1 MAGNTSGATTVSF
14 VLDTQVAAPT
24 VSLTSDTGASSSDS
38 VTNSGALTIGGT
50 ETSATIEYSTDGGQT
65 WTSSFTPVEGSN
77 TVSVRQIDVAGN
89 TSAATTVSFVLDTQV
104 AAPTVSLQADTGTS
118 GTDGITNNGALSIG
132 GLETDATVE
141 YSADGGQ
148 TWTDSFSAV
157 EGNNTVS
164 VRQTD
169 VAGNISG
176 ATTVSFV
183 LDTQVAAPT
192 VSLTS
197 DTGVSSSDSITNS
210 GALAIGGTE
219 AGATVEYST
228 DGGNTWTDSFSAV
241 EGSNTVSVRQTDV
254 AGNTSGATTVSFVL
268 DTQVAAP
275 TVSLTNDT
283 GTSGSDSITNS
294 GALTIGGT
302 EAGATVE
309 YSIDGGQT
317 WSPTFTPVEGS
328 NTVSVRQ
335 TDVAGNTSAATTV
348 SFTLDTQVAAPTVSL
363 LADTGTS
370 GTDGIT
376 NSGALAIGGTEAGA
390 AVEYSTD
397 GGQTWTS
404 SFTPVEGSNTVSV
417 RQTDVAGNTSGA
429 TTVSFVLDT
438 QVAAPSVSLTSDTG
452 ASGSDSI
459 TNSGALTVG
468 GTETG
473 ATIEYSTDGGQTW
486 SPAFTPAEGSNTVSV
501 RQTDVAGNTSGAT
514 TASFV
519 LDTQVAAPT
528 VSLQADTGT
537 SSTDG
542 ITNSGALTVGST
554 ETGATIEYST
564 DGGNTW
570 SPTFTPVE
578 GSNTVSVRQTDV
590 AGNVSGATTISF
602 VLDTQVAAPTVS
614 LTSDTGTSGSDS
626 VTNSGALTVGGT
638 EAGATVEYSIDGGQ
652 TWSPTFTPVEG
663 SNTVSVRQT
672 DVAGNTSGATTVSF
686 VLDTQVAAPTVS
698 LTSDTG
704 ASGSDSITNSGALTI
719 GGTETGATVEYST
732 DGGQTWS
739 SSFTPVEGSNTVSV
753 RQTDVAGNT
762 SGATTASFVL
772 DTQVAAPTVSLQA
785 DTGTSSTDGITN
797 SGALTVGS
805 TETGATIEYSTDGG
819 NTWSPTFTPVEGS
832 NTVSVR
838 QTDVAGNV
846 SGATTISFVL
856 DTQVAAPTVSLTS
869 DTGTSGSDSVTNSG
883 ALTVGG
889 TEAGATVEYSID
901 GGQTW
906 SPTFTPVEGSN
917 TVSVRQTDV
926 AGNTSGATT
935 VSFVLDTQVAA
946 PTVSLTS
953 DTGTSSSDL
962 ITNTG
967 ALTIGGTEA
976 GATIEYSTD
985 GGQTWLSSFTPVEGS
1000 NTVSVRQTD
1009 VAGNTSGATTVS
1021 FVLDTQV
1028 AAPTVSLTSDTGA
1041 SGSDSITNSGALTI
1055 GGTETGATVE
1065 YSTDGGQTWSSS
1077 FTPVEGSNT
1086 VSVRQTDVAGN
1097 TSGATTV
1104 SFVLDTQ
1111 VAAPT
1116 VSLTSDTGA
1125 SSSDSVTNSGALT
1138 IGGTETGATIEYSTD
1153 GGNTWSPTFT
1163 PVEGSNTVS
1172 VRQTDVAG
1180 NVSGATTI
1188 SFVLDTQVAAPT
1200 VSLTSDTGTSGSD
1213 SVTNSGALTV
1223 GGTEAGATVEYSIDG
1238 GQTWSPTFTPVEGS
1252 NTVSVRQTD
1261 VAGNTSGATTVSFVL
1276 DTQVAAPTV
1285 SLTSDTGT
1293 SSSDLITNTGALTIG
1308 GTEAGATIEYSTDG
1322 GQTWLSSFTPVEG
1335 SNTVSVRQ
1343 TDVAGNTS
1351 GATTVSFVLDT
1362 QVAAPT
1368 VSLTSDT
1375 GASGSDSI
1383 TNSGALTIGGTETGA
1398 TVEYSIDGGQTWTST
1413 FTPVEGNNTVSVRQT
1428 DVAGNTSAASTVS
1441 FVLDTQV
1448 AAPTVSLT
1456 NDTGASGSD
1465 SITNS
1470 GALTIGGTEAGATVE
1485 YSTDGGQTWTSTFT
1499 PVEGSNTVS
1508 VRQTD
1513 VAGNTSGATTVSFVL
1528 DTQVAAPAVSLTN
1541 DTGASGSDSITNSG
1555 ALTVGGTEAGA
1566 TIEYSTDG
1574 GNTWTSTFTPIEGS
1588 NTVSVRQT
1596 DVAGN
1601 TSGATTVSFVLD
1613 TQVAA
1618 PSVSLTSDTGA
1629 SGSDSIT
1636 NSDALTIGGTEAGAT
1651 VEYSID
1657 GGQTWTSTFTPVEGS
1672 NTVSVRQTDVAG
1684 NTSGATTVSFV
1695 LDTQAPAVQAGQQFS
1710 YDENQPANALIGSV
1724 SAQDAVG
1731 VVAFRFADSGNE
1743 MSADGYFHID
1753 AQGRITLTPA
1763 GAAAGVNDF
1772 EQAPNSHGYTIEA
1785 IDAAGNVSAANVT
1798 LSEANL
1804 NDNAPQAVND
1814 SLQAVEDTPV
1824 TFLAEQ
1830 LLSNDSDLDGND
1842 LTIASVTSG
1851 AGGTAVLNADGSV
1864 TFTPNANFNGTADF
1878 SYAVSDGTQISAPAT
1893 VTVEVSA
1900 VNDAPVAGPSL
1911 GQGIEDSGVVE
1922 GQLVASDVDAGD
1934 SLTFGL
1940 DGTAPAGFTLANDG
1954 SWTLDTSDAAYQYL
1968 AKDQTLTL
1976 QVPFTVTDASGISSS
1991 DNLTLVITGTNDLP
2005 VAQAASASAIEGAT
2019 TSVGAV
2025 SAATD
2030 GSAIVLTVT
2039 TTSAGEAVSFDWQ
2052 FATSD
2057 YLPYNDFAFVQVNGQ
2072 PVQVLSNVASVG
2084 NYGNSGIQSFS
2095 YQFGAPGTYTLVLG
2109 VADAGDSGIGS
2120 TLSLSNLSANA
2131 ALSLSAG
2138 AVTSTANGWTLTT
2151 NGASN
2156 ADLAG
2161 LLQVGTVTGQLV
2173 ASDVDQGATL
2183 TFSVSGTAPAGFSL
2197 SSDGR
2202 WTFDATNSAYD
2213 SLAAGATQDLVIP
2226 YQVTDEHGGVADS
2239 TLTITITGTNDAA
2252 VISGDVAQSAAETDT
2267 PLILNGTLTSTD
2279 VDNADNSF
2287 TATSLVGTNGTLT
2300 LAANGQWTF
2309 VANSAFNE
2317 LNVGEQVQ
2325 ETFTVTSIDGTEQ
2338 DVTVTITGTN
2348 DAAVISG
2355 DVAQSA
2361 AETDTPL
2368 TLNGTLTSTDVDN
2381 DDNSFTAA
2389 SLVGTNGTL
2398 TLAANGQW
2406 TFVANSAFN
2415 ELNVGEQVQE
2425 TFTVTSIDGTE
2436 QDVTVTITGTND
2448 APIAVGDSLQTTE
2461 DVSLSLSSADLLGND
2476 SDPDGDA
2483 LTLVSVQKAVNGT
2496 VELVNGNVVFTPT
2509 ANYSGPASFEYS
2521 VSDGNGGSATATATI
2536 SISAVADAPVLNAA
2550 PASVPQPTGLLLQ
2563 SWNQLSGLSGTGSG
2577 ANPSTLKAAIDAA
2590 GSPSSSST
2598 ISDAHLSSVT
2608 VGVANKL
2615 SGLIYLEAGKNY
2627 TFSGVGDDSVAVV
2640 IGGTNVASATWGGS
2654 SGSFSGSYTPA
2665 SSGYYALAIYQHN
2678 QSGAGNLDVNFQVD
2692 GGLVGN
2698 LSTANAGLYQNASDL
2713 LATGLRLSELTYDA
2727 SGSLYYQSYG
2737 DNEGAQGTTIPLSHL
2752 SADLVDSDGS
2762 ETLSLEVSNIP
2773 AGMLMSDGTHTF
2785 TASAGVS
2792 KVDIGQWDLAK
2803 LTVTPPAGYSGKFEL
2818 TVSATATETSNG
2830 DNASTV
2836 LTLPVTV
2843 HPANA
2848 LQIGDGANNN
2858 GDNLINGGNG
2868 NDVLLGDTGGTLTT
2882 IQPATNYNVAL
2893 LVDVSGSMSTERM
2906 TLMKDALRAFTSQ
2919 LAEHDGKVN
2928 ITLISFATGATQVLT
2943 ISDFD
2948 SAAETAQLHTA
2959 INNLSANGYTN
2970 YEAAFNAAT
2979 SWLNTQQSS
2988 GFQNLTY
2995 LLTDGDPTAYVN
3007 DSGQNIAPSG
3017 STSALAFS
3025 NALDGFAQLNGI
3037 SQVHAI
3043 GIGTG
3048 INDSYLK
3055 YFDNSHVLGSS
3066 TIGFDGVSLTN
3077 FNSNS
3082 STNGWSYTGD
3092 GTASRTNNAL
3102 QITDKDQSGST
3113 IVTSATYTL
3122 TNNQAGH
3129 GFGFDLSM
3137 ALVGDNSFTWQLQ
3150 KQGSSGWVDVQGSS
3164 GTYTGSVQGTIAAAA
3179 DGAGSYRFIFMLT
3192 DAAVD
3197 GSNATVRIDNIVRY
3211 EHVYTA
3217 NEGAVDIVN
3226 NAADLKAALNGGS
3239 SSNSLVSIG
3248 NDTVTGGSGHD
3259 IIFGDVINTDN
3270 LPWAENNLIKPDL
3283 PNGSGVAALEKFL
3296 EMKNG
3301 VAPTDADLYGYIRA
3315 NHEQF
3320 NVSGDTRGGN
3330 DILDGGAG
3338 NDILYG
3344 QGGNDILVGG
3354 AGDDILYGGTG
3365 ADTFVWNSGDVGND
3379 VIKDFN
3385 YNEGDR
3391 LSLADLLPDASKDNL
3406 SEYLRFD
3413 TPTSTLQVSLSGSFD
3428 IAGTQPDMAIK
3439 LENAT
3444 MPSDLFDALVAKPDQ
3459 IV

>member
-1 MAGNTSGATTVSF
+1 MSSNYVVVKSVIGQAFAISADGVRRALFEGDRLFSGEQVLTEAGSAITLELPNGEMISLGESASWQAGELADTGDSEPISELEQAIADGFDPTTDLEATAAGPGAGGGAGGSGGGHTAIVLNETGEQVQATTGFSTDGLASVALATEEDS
-14 VLDTQVAAPT
+14 AAPT
-24 VSLTSDTGASSSDS
+24 
-38 VTNSGALTIGGT
+38 
-50 ETSATIEYSTDGGQT
+50 
-65 WTSSFTPVEGSN
+65 SSFV
-77 TVSVRQIDVAGN
+77 D
-89 TSAATTVSFVLDTQV
+89 TTAP
-104 AAPTVSLQADTGTS
+104 AAPNVSLQLDSADPN
-118 GTDGITNNGALSIG
+118 DRITNNGAL
-132 GLETDATVE
+132 
-141 YSADGGQ
+141 
-148 TWTDSFSAV
+148 
-157 EGNNTVS
+157 
-164 VRQTD
+164 
-169 VAGNISG
+169 NIS
-176 ATTVSFV
+176 
-183 LDTQVAAPT
+183 
-192 VSLTS
+192 
-197 DTGVSSSDSITNS
+197 
-210 GALAIGGTE
+210 
-219 AGATVEYST
+219 
-228 DGGNTWTDSFSAV
+228 
-241 EGSNTVSVRQTDV
+241 
-254 AGNTSGATTVSFVL
+254 
-268 DTQVAAP
+268 
-275 TVSLTNDT
+275 
-283 GTSGSDSITNS
+283 
-294 GALTIGGT
+294 GT

-309 YSIDGGQT
+309 YSIDGGK
-317 WSPTFTPVEGS
+317 
-328 NTVSVRQ
+328 
-335 TDVAGNTSAATTV
+335 
-348 SFTLDTQVAAPTVSL
+348 
-363 LADTGTS
+363 
-370 GTDGIT
+370 
-376 NSGALAIGGTEAGA
+376 
-390 AVEYSTD
+390 
-397 GGQTWTS
+397 TWTS
-404 SFTPVEGSNTVSV
+404 TFTPVEGSNTVSV

-459 TNSGALTVG
+459 TNSGALT
-468 GTETG
+468 
-473 ATIEYSTDGGQTW
+473 
-486 SPAFTPAEGSNTVSV
+486 
-501 RQTDVAGNTSGAT
+501 
-514 TASFV
+514 
-519 LDTQVAAPT
+519 
-528 VSLQADTGT
+528 
-537 SSTDG
+537 
-542 ITNSGALTVGST
+542 
-554 ETGATIEYST
+554 
-564 DGGNTW
+564 
-570 SPTFTPVE
+570 
-578 GSNTVSVRQTDV
+578 
-590 AGNVSGATTISF
+590 
-602 VLDTQVAAPTVS
+602 
-614 LTSDTGTSGSDS
+614 
-626 VTNSGALTVGGT
+626 
-638 EAGATVEYSIDGGQ
+638 
-652 TWSPTFTPVEG
+652 
-663 SNTVSVRQT
+663 
-672 DVAGNTSGATTVSF
+672 
-686 VLDTQVAAPTVS
+686 
-698 LTSDTG
+698 
-704 ASGSDSITNSGALTI
+704 
-719 GGTETGATVEYST
+719 
-732 DGGQTWS
+732 
-739 SSFTPVEGSNTVSV
+739 
-753 RQTDVAGNT
+753 
-762 SGATTASFVL
+762 
-772 DTQVAAPTVSLQA
+772 
-785 DTGTSSTDGITN
+785 
-797 SGALTVGS
+797 
-805 TETGATIEYSTDGG
+805 
-819 NTWSPTFTPVEGS
+819 
-832 NTVSVR
+832 
-838 QTDVAGNV
+838 
-846 SGATTISFVL
+846 
-856 DTQVAAPTVSLTS
+856 
-869 DTGTSGSDSVTNSG
+869 
-883 ALTVGG
+883 
-889 TEAGATVEYSID
+889 
-901 GGQTW
+901 
-906 SPTFTPVEGSN
+906 
-917 TVSVRQTDV
+917 
-926 AGNTSGATT
+926 
-935 VSFVLDTQVAA
+935 
-946 PTVSLTS
+946 
-953 DTGTSSSDL
+953 
-962 ITNTG
+962 
-967 ALTIGGTEA
+967 IGGTEA
-976 GATIEYSTD
+976 
-985 GGQTWLSSFTPVEGS
+985 
-1000 NTVSVRQTD
+1000 
-1009 VAGNTSGATTVS
+1009 
-1021 FVLDTQV
+1021 
-1028 AAPTVSLTSDTGA
+1028 
-1041 SGSDSITNSGALTI
+1041 
-1055 GGTETGATVE
+1055 GATVE

-1116 VSLTSDTGA
+1116 VSLTNDTGTSGSDSITNSGALAIGGTEAGATVEYSTDGGNTWTDSFSAAEGSNTVSVRQTDVAGNTSAATTVSFVLDTQVAAPAVSLTNDTGA
-1125 SSSDSVTNSGALT
+1125 SGSDSITNSGALT
-1138 IGGTETGATIEYSTD
+1138 VGGTETGATIEYSTD
-1153 GGNTWSPTFT
+1153 GG
-1163 PVEGSNTVS
+1163 
-1172 VRQTDVAG
+1172 
-1180 NVSGATTI
+1180 
-1188 SFVLDTQVAAPT
+1188 
-1200 VSLTSDTGTSGSD
+1200 
-1213 SVTNSGALTV
+1213 
-1223 GGTEAGATVEYSIDG
+1223 
-1238 GQTWSPTFTPVEGS
+1238 QTWSPTFTPAEGS

-1276 DTQVAAPTV
+1276 DTQVAAPSV
-1285 SLTSDTGT
+1285 SLTSDTGASGSDSIT
-1293 SSSDLITNTGALTIG
+1293 SSGALTIG
-1308 GTEAGATIEYSTDG
+1308 GTETGATIEYSTDG
-1322 GQTWLSSFTPVEG
+1322 GQTWTSSFTPVEGNNTVSVRQTDVAGNTSSATTVSFVLDTQVAAPTVSLQADTGKSGTDSITNNGALTIGGAETGATVEYSTDGGNTWTDSFSAVEGSNTVSVRQTDVAGNTSAATTVSFVLDTQVAAPNVSLQADTGTSGTDSITNNGALTIGGAETGATVEYSTDGGQTWTSSFTPVEG

-1375 GASGSDSI
+1375 GASGSDLITNSGALTISGTEAGATIEYSTDGGQTWSPAFTPAEGSNTVSVRQTDVAGNTSGATTVSFVLDTQVAAPTVSLASDTGTSGSDSI

-1398 TVEYSIDGGQTWTST
+1398 TIEYSTDGGQTWSSS

-1428 DVAGNTSAASTVS
+1428 DVAGNVSGATTVS

-1456 NDTGASGSD
+1456 SDTGASGSD
-1465 SITNS
+1465 SITNSGALTVGGTETGATIEYSTDGGQTWTSSFTPVEGSNTVAVRQTDVAGNTSGATTVSFVLDTQVAAPTVSLTSDTGTSGSDLITNS

-1485 YSTDGGQTWTSTFT
+1485 YSTDGGQTWTDSFSA
-1499 PVEGSNTVS
+1499 VEGSNTVS

-1528 DTQVAAPAVSLTN
+1528 DTQVAAPTVSLTS
-1541 DTGASGSDSITNSG
+1541 DTGTSGSDNITNSG
-1555 ALTVGGTEAGA
+1555 ALTIGGTETGA

-1574 GNTWTSTFTPIEGS
+1574 G
-1588 NTVSVRQT
+1588 
-1596 DVAGN
+1596 
-1601 TSGATTVSFVLD
+1601 
-1613 TQVAA
+1613 
-1618 PSVSLTSDTGA
+1618 
-1629 SGSDSIT
+1629 
-1636 NSDALTIGGTEAGAT
+1636 
-1651 VEYSID
+1651 
-1657 GGQTWTSTFTPVEGS
+1657 QTWSSSFTPVEGN

-1695 LDTQAPAVQAGQQFS
+1695 LDTQAPAVPAGQQFS
-1710 YDENQPANALIGSV
+1710 YDENQPANALIGTV

-1785 IDAAGNVSAANVT
+1785 IDAAGNISAANVT
-1798 LSEANL
+1798 LSETNL

-1878 SYAVSDGTQISAPAT
+1878 SYTVSDGTQISAPAT

-1900 VNDAPVAGPSL
+1900 VNDAPVAGASL

-2030 GSAIVLTVT
+2030 GSAIVLSVT

-2109 VADAGDSGIGS
+2109 VADAGDNGYNS

-2138 AVTSTANGWTLTT
+2138 AVTPTTNGWTLTT

-2202 WTFDATNSAYD
+2202 WTFDATTSAYD

-2239 TLTITITGTNDAA
+2239 TLTITITGTNDAPVATDSTGSTSENA
-2252 VISGDVAQSAAETDT
+2252 V
-2267 PLILNGTLTSTD
+2267 LNGTVPVATD
-2279 VDNADNSF
+2279 VDGTVQGYQLVSGPAQGNLTLNTNGSYTFNPGTDFDDLADGDTREVTF
-2287 TATSLVGTNGTLT
+2287 TYTATDNEGGV
-2300 LAANGQWTF
+2300 
-2309 VANSAFNE
+2309 SAPA
-2317 LNVGEQVQ
+2317 
-2325 ETFTVTSIDGTEQ
+2325 
-2338 DVTVTITGTN
+2338 TVTIT
-2348 DAAVISG
+2348 V
-2355 DVAQSA
+2355 
-2361 AETDTPL
+2361 
-2368 TLNGTLTSTDVDN
+2368 
-2381 DDNSFTAA
+2381 
-2389 SLVGTNGTL
+2389 
-2398 TLAANGQW
+2398 
-2406 TFVANSAFN
+2406 
-2415 ELNVGEQVQE
+2415 
-2425 TFTVTSIDGTE
+2425 
-2436 QDVTVTITGTND
+2436 TGTND
-2448 APIAVGDSLQTTE
+2448 APVATDSTGSTSENVVLNGTVPVATDVDGTVQDYQLVSGPAQGNLTLNANGSYTFNPGTDFDDLADGDTREVTFTYTATDNEGGISAPATVTITVTGTNDAPVAVGDSLQTTE

-2563 SWNQLSGLSGTGSG
+2563 TWNQLSGLSGTGSG

-2608 VGVANKL
+2608 AGVANKL
-2615 SGLIYLEAGKNY
+2615 SGLIYLEGGKNY

-2737 DNEGAQGTTIPLSHL
+2737 DNEGAQGSTIPLSHL

-2785 TASAGVS
+2785 TASAGVN

-2948 SAAETAQLHTA
+2948 SAAEVAQLHTA

-3082 STNGWSYTGD
+3082 STNGWNYTGD

-3164 GTYTGSVQGTIAAAA
+3164 GTYTGSVQDAIAAAA
-3179 DGAGSYRFIFMLT
+3179 DGAGSYRFIFVLT

-3248 NDTVTGGSGHD
+3248 NDMVTGGSGHD

-3413 TPTSTLQVSLSGSFD
+3413 TPTSTLQVSLSGNFD